1 MKSLSVLIGGL
12 LVSVAAQAEAGS
24 IVVGPGTAID
34 TLDADMVKR
43 IFLGREATLG
53 GKPLVVVFQKSGAT
67 REAFDGGFLG
77 KPGAQ
82 LTSYW
87 SKLVFTGKA
96 KAPEE
101 VADDAAV
108 KAKVAATPGAI
119 GYIEDAA
126 VDGSVK
132 KVFGY

>member
-1 MKSLSVLIGGL
+1 MKVVFFAAFAVLAL
-12 LVSVAAQAEAGS
+12 DAEAGS
-24 IVVGPGTAID
+24 VIVGKDASVQS
-34 TLDADMVKR
+34 LDQSEVQR
-43 IFLGREATLG
+43 VFLGRTGSLG
-53 GKPLVVVFQKSGAT
+53 GSPVVVVFQKSGAT
-67 REAFDGGFLG
+67 REAFDGKVLA

-101 VADDAAV
+101 VDSDAAV

-119 GYIEDAA
+119 GYIDDSA
-126 VDGSVK
+126 VDASVK
-132 KVFGY
+132 VVFKF